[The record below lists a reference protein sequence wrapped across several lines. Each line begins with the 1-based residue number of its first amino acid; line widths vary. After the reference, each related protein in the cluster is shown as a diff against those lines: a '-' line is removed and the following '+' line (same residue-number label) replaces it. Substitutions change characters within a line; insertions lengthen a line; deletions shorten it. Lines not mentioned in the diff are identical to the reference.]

1 MVILLTCSVIVY
13 LAVCLLFLCVFAAVA
28 REGRGSNQITS
39 VSNKSRKMLKKCRY
53 LVNWYTFYESTTK
66 QTHTGAHE
74 PTDDMN
80 LNTRPR

>member
-39 VSNKSRKMLKKCRY
+39 VSNKSRKMDK
-53 LVNWYTFYESTTK
+53 TK
-66 QTHTGAHE
+66 SF
-74 PTDDMN
+74 
-80 LNTRPR
+80 TRHIVALCA

>member
-39 VSNKSRKMLKKCRY
+39 VSNKSRKMDK
-53 LVNWYTFYESTTK
+53 TK
-66 QTHTGAHE
+66 
-74 PTDDMN
+74 
-80 LNTRPR
+80 